1 MGNRRGGLFFG
12 VIMGTIL
19 GVLFAPRKGKE
30 LRKDLKEEV
39 KRGGLGTATLK
50 KNLLEM
56 GKEMAASAETIYEKP
71 AVKKQINKGKKRF
84 YKFVDEAEKH
94 LTGMGSTVT
103 GFKKR
108 AIGPTNKHGK
118 NKSRTVK
125 IKKK

>member
-39 KRGGLGTATLK
+39 QKGGLGTETLK
-50 KNLLEM
+50 KNLVAM
-56 GKEMAASAETIYEKP
+56 GKEMAATAETVYQQPVI
-71 AVKKQINKGKKRF
+71 KKHVNEGKKRI
-84 YKFVDEAEKH
+84 YKFVDEAEKK
-94 LTGMGSTVT
+94 LTGYT
-103 GFKKR
+103 GFKKKPIR
-108 AIGPTNKHGK
+108 SAAAAAGKK
-118 NKSRTVK
+118 NKRHKTVK